1 MIIDT
6 SVIVA
11 LLHREPEGPAFAKA
25 MSAASARRLSAA
37 SYVELSAV
45 IDGRRD
51 ATLSGAMDAVIRSL
65 RVEVV
70 PFTVEQ
76 ARIAREAYQR
86 FGRGSGH
93 PARLNMG
100 DCFAYALARDLVEP
114 LLFKGADFA
123 LTDIEL
129 VVESVRSHRLSE
141 VVRAYTAGVEPGAIG
156 GRTPAVDRADATAAG

>member
-6 SVIVA
+6 SALVA
-11 LLHREPEGPAFAKA
+11 LLVSDPDAPGILRLMAGAP
-25 MSAASARRLSAA
+25 ARRLSSA
-37 SYVELSAV
+37 SYVELAAV

-51 ATLSGAMDAVIRSL
+51 ATLSGALDAKL
-65 RVEVV
+65 RNLGIELV

-76 ARIAREAYQR
+76 ARIARIAYQQ

-100 DCFAYALARDLVEP
+100 DCFAYALARDLGEP
-114 LLFKGADFA
+114 LLFKGGDFA

-129 VVESVRSHRLSE
+129 VVEPVRSRRLSE
-141 VVRAYTAGVEPGAIG
+141 VVAAY
-156 GRTPAVDRADATAAG
+156 AAGTAEAG

>member
-6 SVIVA
+6 SALVA
-11 LLHREPEGPAFAKA
+11 LLVSEPDAPAILRL
-25 MSAASARRLSAA
+25 MAAAPARRLSSA
-37 SYVELSAV
+37 SYVELAAV

-51 ATLSGAMDAVIRSL
+51 ATLSGALDAKL
-65 RVEVV
+65 RNLRIDVM

-76 ARIAREAYQR
+76 ARIARFAYQQ

-100 DCFAYALARDLVEP
+100 DCFAYALARDLGEP
-114 LLFKGADFA
+114 LLFKGGDFA

-129 VVESVRSHRLSE
+129 VVEPVRSRRLSE
-141 VVRAYTAGVEPGAIG
+141 VVAAYTA
-156 GRTPAVDRADATAAG
+156 RAVGEG